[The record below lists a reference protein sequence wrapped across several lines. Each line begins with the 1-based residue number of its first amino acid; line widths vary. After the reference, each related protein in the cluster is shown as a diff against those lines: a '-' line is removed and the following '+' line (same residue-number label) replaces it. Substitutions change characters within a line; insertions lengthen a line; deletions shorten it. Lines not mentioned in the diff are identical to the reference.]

1 MKIRSF
7 TLFIFIYLLSTH
19 SAFAE
24 KNKSNLN
31 RCQANGDKTEVFI
44 RTIDQGYRINNKL
57 TSRSLNMK
65 SHNSYTG
72 DYVIGLTSIESKTV
86 FDVNGEVWDD
96 RPTGGECFAPKIRI
110 QLIYNPIDV
119 FIGSE
124 FREGSCTFN
133 SILEHEM
140 EHVKLY
146 RESLA
151 TIEAT
156 IKELMAQRF
165 QGKPIYGLKGTT
177 RQILDAEIDNL
188 WRPLIKSELA
198 KIQIRQNEI
207 DADEKI
213 DKVTWSCSGEIQ
225 SKFGFRFQGSNYH

>member
-1 MKIRSF
+1 MKTPMFNLIICII
-7 TLFIFIYLLSTH
+7 LFPPNI
-19 SAFAE
+19 AFAE
-24 KNKSNLN
+24 KNKSSLN
-31 RCQANGDKTEVFI
+31 RCQANGDRTEVFI
-44 RTIDQGYRINNKL
+44 RTVDQGYRVNNKL
-57 TSRSLNMK
+57 TSRSLNMR

-96 RPTGGECFAPKIRI
+96 WPTGGECFAPKIRI

-133 SILEHEM
+133 TILEHEM

-146 RESLA
+146 RESLI
-151 TIEAT
+151 TIETT
-156 IKELMAQRF
+156 IKEWMALRF
-165 QGKPIYGLKGTT
+165 QGKPIYGTKGTT
-177 RQILDAEIDNL
+177 RQALDAEIDNL
-188 WRPLIKSELA
+188 WRPLIKAELA
-198 KIQIRQNEI
+198 KLQIRQNEI
-207 DADEKI
+207 DSEEKI

-225 SKFGFRFQGSNYH
+225 NKFGFSFQGSRYH